1 MARPKY
7 HKRACILPNSG
18 ETCPRVCVTFGP
30 AHLQDPNPTR
40 MLETPTP
47 YLSTA
52 EAAHMLG
59 ISTTLVQTLVD
70 TQELEG
76 WRTRG
81 GHRRIALESVRQYQ
95 TRTRPGRARAHSGP
109 LEVVVVS
116 EQPDGL
122 SPMHAQVERWAP
134 QLTLTLRDSVSG
146 TLLELGERR
155 PDVLVVELSMPRLQ
169 QEKTVQA
176 LQAYMDRSPAPAITL
191 LTEETALLAA
201 PHSRVLQLAPGPLTP
216 AWLEGFLSG
225 VQAAQRTHTPAG
237 AS

>member
-1 MARPKY
+1 
-7 HKRACILPNSG
+7 
-18 ETCPRVCVTFGP
+18 
-30 AHLQDPNPTR
+30 
-40 MLETPTP
+40 MLVNPTP

-95 TRTRPGRARAHSGP
+95 ARTRPGRPRAQAGP

-122 SPMHAQVERWAP
+122 SPLQSQAERWSP
-134 QLTLTLRDSVSG
+134 QLTLTLRDSVSS

-155 PDVLVVELSMPRLQ
+155 PDVLVVELSMPRPQ

-176 LQAYMDRSPAPAITL
+176 LKAFTARAPGPAITL
-191 LTEETALLAA
+191 LTEEAALLAA
-201 PHSRVLQLAPGPLTP
+201 PPSEALQLAPGPLTP
-216 AWLEGFLSG
+216 AWLEGFLRG

-237 AS
+237 AG